1 MKQVVNITFN
11 EKLDG
16 FIEDVVEDDVKSVLY
31 SLADDVMF
39 WSTPTVDTGAYITS
53 FSLNTGRGRPRGKSS
68 KNKPRGQSK
77 QQKASEGRANLQ
89 RDIDKLPDLV
99 NKESVQLRNNS
110 PHAQAVE
117 DKHGYKV
124 FAKVRREYG

>member
-1 MKQVVNITFN
+1 MKQIVNISLN
-11 EKLDG
+11 DKVEN
-16 FIEDVVEDDVKSVLY
+16 FIDDVVEEDVREVLY
-31 SLADDVMF
+31 NLADDVIF

-53 FSLNTGRGRPRGKSS
+53 FSFNVGAGRPRGKSS
-68 KNKPRGQSK
+68 KNKPRRQSP
-77 QQKASEGRANLQ
+77 QQKAAEGRENLQ

-99 NKESVQLRNNS
+99 NKESVQLRNEA
-110 PHAQAVE
+110 PHAQMVE

>member
-1 MKQVVNITFN
+1 MKQIVNISLN
-11 EKLDG
+11 DKIEN
-16 FIEDVVEDDVKSVLY
+16 FIDDVVEEDVREVLY
-31 SLADDVMF
+31 SLADDVIF

-53 FSLNTGRGRPRGKSS
+53 FSFNVGAGRPRGKSS
-68 KNKPRGQSK
+68 KNKPRRQSP
-77 QQKASEGRANLQ
+77 QQKAAEGRENLQ

-99 NKESVQLRNNS
+99 NKEAVQLRNEA
-110 PHAQAVE
+110 PHAQVVE

>member
-1 MKQVVNITFN
+1 MKQVVNISLEDKIEN
-11 EKLDG
+11 
-16 FIEDVVEDDVKSVLY
+16 FIEDVVEDDAKDILY
-31 SLADDVMF
+31 SLADDVIF

-53 FSLNTGRGRPRGKSS
+53 FSFNVGAGRPRGKSS
-68 KNKPRGQSK
+68 KNKPRRQSP
-77 QQKASEGRANLQ
+77 QQKAAEGRENLQ

-99 NKESVQLRNNS
+99 NKEAVQLRNEA

>member
-1 MKQVVNITFN
+1 MKQIVNISLEDKI
-11 EKLDG
+11 EK
-16 FIEDVVEDDVKSVLY
+16 FIEDVVEYDAKNMLY
-31 SLADDVMF
+31 SLADDVIF

-53 FSLNTGRGRPRGKSS
+53 FSFNVGAGRPRGKSS
-68 KNKPRGQSK
+68 KNKPRRQSP
-77 QQKASEGRANLQ
+77 QQKAAEGRENLQ

-99 NKESVQLRNNS
+99 NKESVQLRNEA
-110 PHAQAVE
+110 PHAQVVE